1 MAVISYWPEMG
12 QKAPKADGDVR
23 YSYNGHYR
31 IKTPLLFKGRG
42 IKHLGV
48 LTADRLTEFAQ
59 HKAGWNEYVVTERA
73 LEQLSVKYTF
83 AREAL
88 LD

>member
-12 QKAPKADGDVR
+12 QKKPVADGDVR
-23 YSYNGHYR
+23 HSYSGHYR
-31 IKTPLLFKGRG
+31 ITSPLMFKGRG
-42 IKHLGV
+42 IKHLGT
-48 LTADRLTEFAQ
+48 LRADHLTEQAQ
-59 HKAGWNEYVVTERA
+59 HKAGWNEYTVTERA
-73 LEQLSVKYTF
+73 LDKLAERFTF